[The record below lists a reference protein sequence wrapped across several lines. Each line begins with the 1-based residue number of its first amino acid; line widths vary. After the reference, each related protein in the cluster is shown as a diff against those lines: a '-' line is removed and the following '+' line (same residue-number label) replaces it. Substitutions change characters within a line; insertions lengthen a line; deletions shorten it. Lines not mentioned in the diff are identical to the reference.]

1 MGKRLWLWSR
11 DTAGDILP
19 EAKVM
24 QGKPRWTLPAPWAV
38 RIVIALWVPYLLLNL
53 FFPGPA
59 LTYALGLAIA
69 LLALSSLKLAR
80 IPAVGIYPHI
90 PSRESMVALAILAL
104 FIPFALL
111 IGRGQPWDWLG
122 NMVYAPASALG
133 QEVYFRS
140 ALLTA
145 SGPYGSRRAILLQ
158 ATLFAL
164 WHARAFRVVPAWE
177 ALFVLLGTF
186 VAGVVW
192 GWQVRRDSTTFY
204 AFIQH
209 LVFLIVQ

>member
-1 MGKRLWLWSR
+1 MGKRLWFG
-11 DTAGDILP
+11 DTAGDTLT

-24 QGKPRWTLPAPWAV
+24 QGKPRWILPAHWAA
-38 RIVIALWVPYLLLNL
+38 RIVIALWLPYTLVNL

-59 LTYALGLAIA
+59 LTYALGLSIA
-69 LLALSSLKLAR
+69 LLALSSLKLAHV
-80 IPAVGIYPHI
+80 PSVGIYPRI
-90 PSRESMVALAILAL
+90 PSRESVVALTVLTL

-133 QEVYFRS
+133 QELYFRS

-145 SGPYGSRRAILLQ
+145 FGPYGSRRAILLQ
-158 ATLFAL
+158 ASLFAL
-164 WHARAFRVVPAWE
+164 WHARAFRAVPAWE
-177 ALFVLLGTF
+177 AMLVLLGTF
-186 VAGVVW
+186 LAGVVW
-192 GWQVRRDSTTFY
+192 GWQVRRDNTTFY

-209 LVFLIVQ
+209 LLFLIVQ

>member
-1 MGKRLWLWSR
+1 MGKRLR
-11 DTAGDILP
+11 FGNTTGDILSG
-19 EAKVM
+19 ATVM
-24 QGKPRWTLPAPWAV
+24 RGKPRWILPAHWAA
-38 RIVIALWVPYLLLNL
+38 RIVVALWLPYTLLNL

-59 LTYALGLAIA
+59 LTYALGLVIA
-69 LLALSSLKLAR
+69 LLALISLKLANV
-80 IPAVGIYPHI
+80 PAIGIYPRI
-90 PSRESMVALAILAL
+90 PSRESVVALAILTL

-133 QEVYFRS
+133 QELFFRS

-145 SGPYGSRRAILLQ
+145 FGPYGSRRAILLQ

-164 WHARAFRVVPAWE
+164 WHARAFRVIPAWE
-177 ALFVLLGTF
+177 ALLVLLGTF
-186 VAGVVW
+186 VAGLVW
-192 GWQVRRDSTTFY
+192 GWQVRRDNTTFY

-209 LVFLIVQ
+209 LLFLIVQ

>member
-1 MGKRLWLWSR
+1 MGKRLWLG
-11 DTAGDILP
+11 DTTGDILP
-19 EAKVM
+19 ATKVM
-24 QGKPRWTLPAPWAV
+24 QDKPRWILPASWAA
-38 RIVIALWVPYLLLNL
+38 RIVIALWLPYTLLNL

-59 LTYALGLAIA
+59 LTYALGLVIA
-69 LLALSSLKLAR
+69 LLALISLKLAHV
-80 IPAVGIYPHI
+80 PAIGIYPHI
-90 PSRESMVALAILAL
+90 PSRESVVALAILTL

-122 NMVYAPASALG
+122 NIVYAPASALG
-133 QEVYFRS
+133 QELYFRS

-145 SGPYGSRRAILLQ
+145 CGTHGSRRAILLQ

-177 ALFVLLGTF
+177 ALLVLLGTF

-192 GWQVRRDSTTFY
+192 GWQVRRDDTTFY

-209 LVFLIVQ
+209 LLFLIVQ

>member
-1 MGKRLWLWSR
+1 MQDTSR
-11 DTAGDILP
+11 WIP
-19 EAKVM
+19 
-24 QGKPRWTLPAPWAV
+24 PAPWAA
-38 RIVIALWVPYLLLNL
+38 RIVVALWLPYTLLNL
-53 FFPGPA
+53 LFPGPA
-59 LTYALGLAIA
+59 LTYALGLVIA
-69 LLALSSLKLAR
+69 LLALIAVNLAH
-80 IPAVGIYPHI
+80 IPAIGMYPHI
-90 PSRESMVALAILAL
+90 PSRQSMVVLAILTL

-133 QEVYFRS
+133 QELYFRS

-145 SGPYGSRRAILLQ
+145 FGTFGSRRAILLQ
-158 ATLFAL
+158 AMLFAL

-177 ALFVLLGTF
+177 ALLVLLGTF
-186 VAGVVW
+186 VAGIIW

-209 LVFLIVQ
+209 LLFLIVQ

>member
-1 MGKRLWLWSR
+1 MRIVMALWL
-11 DTAGDILP
+11 
-19 EAKVM
+19 
-24 QGKPRWTLPAPWAV
+24 
-38 RIVIALWVPYLLLNL
+38 PYTLLNL

-59 LTYALGLAIA
+59 LTYTLGLGIA
-69 LLALSSLKLAR
+69 LLALTSLKLAR
-80 IPAVGIYPHI
+80 IPAIGIYPHI
-90 PSRESMVALAILAL
+90 PSRESLMMLAILSL
-104 FIPFALL
+104 FIPLALL

-133 QEVYFRS
+133 QELYFRS

-145 SGPYGSRRAILLQ
+145 FGTHGSRRAILLQ

-177 ALFVLLGTF
+177 ALLVLLGTF
-186 VAGVVW
+186 VAGIIW
-192 GWQVRRDSTTFY
+192 GWQVQRDNTTFY

-209 LVFLIVQ
+209 LLFLIVQ